1 MRRLT
6 ASVTVALGMVAALA
20 LGLTAPASAVV
31 TSPTVF
37 NSMPKGVLPPD
48 VASWGFEEKQTSG
61 LGDAISFAPG
71 TTNQLRTVTVVMSSR
86 ACQSGT
92 WQADCVSAADSTFSI
107 PIYLSVYK
115 TNTVDPSLPG
125 DFLGTATKVARIH
138 YRPSAD
144 PINCPATPERWV
156 GSDGLCHDGFAQKVT
171 ISFAGIKVLL
181 PPRVVYNIRFNTSGF
196 GPSPRGYDTPCYV
209 APEGCPYDSLRVG
222 AGSTKP
228 RRGID
233 LYPDGVFLNSA
244 TPENYCDDG
253 DDGTG
258 TFRLDDGCWTGS
270 NPMVLFK
277 VRTS

>member
-6 ASVTVALGMVAALA
+6 ASVTVALGLVAMLVQ
-20 LGLTAPASAVV
+20 GLTAPASAVV
-31 TSPTVF
+31 ASPTVF
-37 NSMPKGVLPPD
+37 NSMPKGILPPD

-71 TTNQLRTVTVVMSSR
+71 TTNRLRTVTVVMSSR

-92 WQADCVSAADSTFSI
+92 WQADCVSAADSTFAI
-107 PIYLSVYK
+107 PMYLTVYK

-125 DFLGTATKVARIH
+125 DFLGTATKVAAIH

-144 PINCPATPERWV
+144 PANCSNGQWL

-171 ISFAGIKVLL
+171 FSFAGIKVLL
-181 PPRVVYNIRFNTSGF
+181 PPQVVYNIRFNTSGF
-196 GPSPRGYDTPCYV
+196 GPSPRGYDTVCY
-209 APEGCPYDSLRVG
+209 ATTEGCPYDSLRVG

-228 RRGID
+228 RRGTD

-244 TPENYCDDG
+244 TPGNYCDG
-253 DDGTG
+253 GTG
-258 TFRLDDGCWTGS
+258 GTGLFRLDDGCWTGS